1 MRVTVVIEGFE
12 QRNVM
17 ICFQS
22 FSVATLLR
30 MKYVGVKV
38 EVEGAVR
45 NDWSHAGFDQN
56 GNSGSGKWLDS
67 ARILKA

>member
-1 MRVTVVIEGFE
+1 MFHKLTLPPICVRIHIYISLNRYVYMRVTVVIEGFE

-22 FSVATLLR
+22 FSVAILLR

-45 NDWSHAGFDQN
+45 E
-56 GNSGSGKWLDS
+56 
-67 ARILKA
+67 